1 MQEDV
6 RRDFVTSQPAAGALF
21 TVVLGELCD
30 FLALRPSGNRLK
42 GALRAAGTAISA
54 LRPRAQL
61 AGSLRRTWPSTRT
74 APVTLSPLGQ
84 ARAVAARQVPGWLL
98 GDEEGLV
105 RCHVSLVKRGW
116 DFCSEFSVSRL
127 HQDVWPRVPA
137 GDRVG
142 ALRQPKAR
150 GWWPAHSHRAQG
162 VGSLPAYADR
172 GQPVALRETLSAD
185 PCLSWCEC
193 VAKANHRD
201 RGVMNATA
209 VSGPRK
215 PRNAGRTW
223 RG

>member
-98 GDEEGLV
+98 GDEEGACPV
-105 RCHVSLVKRGW
+105 PC
-116 DFCSEFSVSRL
+116 VSREERL
-127 HQDVWPRVPA
+127 GLLLGVQRQQVAPGRV
-137 GDRVG
+137 
-142 ALRQPKAR
+142 
-150 GWWPAHSHRAQG
+150 AQG
-162 VGSLPAYADR
+162 AGWGPCGGPAATEGKRVVARAFPQSARCWISSRLCRPRPTRRSPRNAVGRPLSL
-172 GQPVALRETLSAD
+172 
-185 PCLSWCEC
+185 WCEC
-193 VAKANHRD
+193 VAKANHR
-201 RGVMNATA
+201 
-209 VSGPRK
+209 GPRCDERDGCEWAAEA
-215 PRNAGRTW
+215 RNAGRTW